1 MLPEPPDATM
11 AGWHVAPLRDGTLVD
26 HGVFTADIGSP
37 SAGFLEWIQGLGGGA
52 RVVAVP
58 HPDRPSWNTTAVMFE
73 REEDMVLY
81 QMTYPMLLAH
91 HPMWMSW
98 TVSINYDQITV
109 KPDDAAS

>member
-81 QMTYPMLLAH
+81 HLTYPLPLPAA
-91 HPMWMSW
+91 PSW
-98 TVSINYDQITV
+98 LTYKVSIRYPDGQED
-109 KPDDAAS
+109 DDAAS